1 MIREYEYGR
10 IHTLNEQLR
19 AAGVPEA
26 FRLEIMAG
34 GEAVRKT
41 AKQTVKADWLREAML
56 RMERL
61 LDADTRTAVR
71 EGCACCLG
79 GKRAELAKAIYE
91 QHATLEERIAA
102 ANETHY
108 VFGHS
113 VTLEPDGRILVLF
126 APEGQPSYRCVCLG
140 GEVKEPISLTYCQ
153 CCGGH
158 IKHHLQRAL
167 GRKLACEPR
176 VTALSSGQTQPCSFL
191 FTILE

>member
-1 MIREYEYGR
+1 MVHEYEYGR
-10 IHTLNEQLR
+10 IRSLDAQLR

-34 GEAVRKT
+34 GEAVRK
-41 AKQTVKADWLREAML
+41 ASSQTVKADWLRGAME
-56 RMERL
+56 RMDRL
-61 LDADTRTAVR
+61 LDHKTRIAVR

-79 GKRAELAKAIYE
+79 GKRAEMAKEIGKLP
-91 QHATLEERIAA
+91 TIEERIAA

-126 APEGQPSYRCVCLG
+126 APEGQPLYRCVCLG

-176 VTALSSGQTQPCSFL
+176 VTALSSGQQQPCSFL